1 MEHKHQNGHGH
12 DHDHKHGSRVVGWLK
27 NLVVPH
33 SHDAA
38 DTVDDAL
45 SASAE
50 GMRALKISLV
60 ALALTA
66 AAQVVVV
73 IITGSVALLADTIH
87 NFSDALTAVPLG
99 VAFILARRPA
109 TRRYTY
115 GYGRAE
121 DLAGIFII
129 AMIALSAGVAAWV
142 AVQRLIHPR
151 DIEYYGMVVIAGLI
165 GFAGNEFAASYRI
178 RVGRRIGSAALVA
191 DGLHAR
197 TDALTSLAVVVGA
210 LGVKAGW
217 RLADPIV
224 GLLISV
230 AILVILRQAAR
241 DVYRR
246 LMDGVDPTL
255 VDTVE
260 ATLIATDGVERVDAV
275 RLRWV
280 GHELFGEAEIVS
292 DGALSLADAHDITE
306 RARHDLLHRVP
317 RLADVIIHLSPPM
330 TDNDPHGD
338 IRHHLIRRTERTVIA
353 FVGTDSGQT
362 IL

>member
-1 MEHKHQNGHGH
+1 MIDHEH
-12 DHDHKHGSRVVGWLK
+12 DHDHANARGGPVIGWIK
-27 NLVVPH
+27 NYFAPH
-33 SHDAA
+33 SHDVA
-38 DTVDDAL
+38 DTIDDAL
-45 SASAE
+45 IASAE
-50 GMRALKISLV
+50 GMRALKISLL

-73 IITGSVALLADTIH
+73 VITGSVALLADTIH
-87 NFSDALTAVPLG
+87 NFSDALTALPLG

-129 AMIALSAGVAAWV
+129 AMIAISAGVAAWV
-142 AVQRLIHPR
+142 AIQRLIHPR
-151 DIEYYGMVVIAGLI
+151 DIEYFGMVIIAGLI

-197 TDALTSLAVVVGA
+197 TDALTSLAVVIGA
-210 LGVKAGW
+210 IGVWAGW
-217 RLADPIV
+217 PLADPIV
-224 GLLISV
+224 GLLIGV
-230 AILVILRQAAR
+230 AILVVLRQAAR

-246 LMDGVDPTL
+246 LMDSVDPTL
-255 VDTVE
+255 VNTVE
-260 ATLIATDGVERVDAV
+260 ATLIATDGIERVDAV

-292 DGALSLADAHDITE
+292 DSALSLADAHKITE

-317 RLADVIIHLSPPM
+317 RLVDVIIHSSPSKI
-330 TDNDPHGD
+330 DFGQ
-338 IRHHLIRRTERTVIA
+338 VI
-353 FVGTDSGQT
+353 
-362 IL
+362 L